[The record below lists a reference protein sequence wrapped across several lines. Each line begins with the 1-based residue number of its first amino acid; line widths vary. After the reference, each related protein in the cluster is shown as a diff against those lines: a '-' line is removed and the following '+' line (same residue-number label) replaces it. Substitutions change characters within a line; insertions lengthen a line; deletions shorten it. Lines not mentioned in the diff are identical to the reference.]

1 MLCYVML
8 LYFYDLKIK
17 GRKEYNTLKRRFYR
31 ELKKSK
37 LFPPIWKTKSV
48 ILIQNKREK
57 EADAFFEKYS
67 GLIEVYKA
75 RTSKI
80 EDVL

>member
-1 MLCYVML
+1 MI

-31 ELKKSK
+31 ELKSSK

-48 ILIQNKREK
+48 IMISNKLEK
-57 EADAFFEKYS
+57 EADAFFKKYA

-75 RTSKI
+75 KTNKI

>member
-1 MLCYVML
+1 MI

-31 ELKKSK
+31 ELKSSK

-48 ILIQNKREK
+48 IMIANKLEK
-57 EADAFFEKYS
+57 EADAFFVKYT

-75 RTSKI
+75 RTNKI

>member
-1 MLCYVML
+1 ML

-17 GRKEYNTLKRRFYR
+17 GIKEYNTLKRRFYR
-31 ELKKSK
+31 ELKSSK

-48 ILIQNKREK
+48 ILIPNAFEK
-57 EADAFFEKYS
+57 DADAFFCKYE

-75 RTSKI
+75 RTGKI
-80 EDVL
+80 EDVIKIKKE